1 MRVMVLVEAQFLAPD
16 EKYSV
21 LLDET
26 VAWRERYKGYM
37 ESFEVFAGTT
47 SAGFVV
53 IDAPD
58 EALVDRIMFEF
69 PFAEYSEITVRPIL
83 DGDRALEQ
91 WRELMAAA
99 VSAEPGAE

>member
-47 SAGFVV
+47 SA
-53 IDAPD
+53 
-58 EALVDRIMFEF
+58 
-69 PFAEYSEITVRPIL
+69 PIL